1 MANPAATDEGRF
13 AQPLVLAGAFLFTSL
28 VGIGVGCKVA
38 GVSETFA
45 WIGKFVTSTGFG
57 GLMAALAAVL
67 AYQGTLRRIHADQEM
82 ARQQRDADLQSQE
95 SADALARW
103 WDVSSW
109 VWENRRELT
118 PYEREKVIESL
129 RDSMIHK
136 PHGAILVALT
146 SALMREDEHP
156 EEVADE

>member
-1 MANPAATDEGRF
+1 M
-13 AQPLVLAGAFLFTSL
+13 
-28 VGIGVGCKVA
+28 
-38 GVSETFA
+38 
-45 WIGKFVTSTGFG
+45 
-57 GLMAALAAVL
+57 L

-82 ARQQRDADLQSQE
+82 ARQQRDADVQSQE

-109 VWENRRELT
+109 LWENRRELT
-118 PYEREKVIESL
+118 PDEMEKVIESL
-129 RDSMIHK
+129 RDSMMHK